1 MAQEKERVGS
11 VAGTDPCHGC
21 GVCAA
26 VCPKGCVTL
35 ARSREGFW
43 VPRVDAAACVGCGLC
58 VRLCPTHTPIPRETL
73 HRKVLVG
80 AAAWLKDAA
89 ELRASSSGGAV
100 GAIVEALAGEGY
112 GFCGVRYVPER
123 LRAEHFLAAT
133 PEAFAPARGSKYIQS
148 LTAPAFREML
158 RGEGK
163 WLVVGTP
170 CQIAAFRRLIQTRQV
185 EERFVLVDFVCHGVP
200 SAKLWEAFLRR
211 AAKGRDPRRL
221 DAAWRGKTRGWQD
234 AYVLR
239 LTDDAGGTVYEGH
252 ASENEPYLR
261 HFLRRTAQNPPCYAC
276 AFVGTHSGADI
287 RVGDFWGERFKAN
300 TAGVSRV
307 EAYTDRGA
315 EVWRAAAAWCETEPL
330 TPAEIVAVEARMPLA
345 EPPAWGRRRFIR
357 LLGLPGGFTLAHG
370 WSLIGCALARL
381 RRIVRR

>member
-1 MAQEKERVGS
+1 M
-11 VAGTDPCHGC
+11 
-21 GVCAA
+21 
-26 VCPKGCVTL
+26 
-35 ARSREGFW
+35 
-43 VPRVDAAACVGCGLC
+43 
-58 VRLCPTHTPIPRETL
+58 
-73 HRKVLVG
+73 
-80 AAAWLKDAA
+80 
-89 ELRASSSGGAV
+89 
-100 GAIVEALAGEGY
+100 
-112 GFCGVRYVPER
+112 RYVPER

-158 RGEGK
+158 RGEDK

-170 CQIAAFRRLIQTRQV
+170 CQIAALRRVLQARGA

-211 AAKGRDPRRL
+211 VAKGHDPHRL

-234 AYVLR
+234 SWELR
-239 LTDDAGGTVYEGH
+239 LTDADGQSVYTGY
-252 ASENEPYLR
+252 ATQNNLWYR
-261 HFLRRTAQNPPCYAC
+261 HFLRCTAQNLPCFAC
-276 AFVGTHSGADI
+276 PYVGTHSGADI

-315 EVWRAAAAWCETEPL
+315 EVWRAAATWCETEPL
-330 TPAEIVAVEARMPLA
+330 TPAEIAAVEARMPLA
-345 EPPAWGRRRFIR
+345 DPPAWGRKRFIR